1 METMQIKCKVL
12 RTRRNNTDDKYYP
25 LIITNYIV
33 FFISLHVLLVS
44 LPLRTPISGLS
55 SLQIRNVVQQNC
67 VTMQIVTY
75 TVVGKDGYGL
85 KRSQCMQDAKIN
97 FKRNSSYSAVVYDWF
112 SVQQITRYKFVSV
125 SVYAALS
132 IVFFVKLMQMSGC
145 IGRLSYSVSTQ
156 RRVQKFQIKDLR
168 RISTYF
174 SLYTF
179 QSCPESLLA
188 IVILISSYKNQCVY
202 FY

>member
-67 VTMQIVTY
+67 VTMESVTY

-85 KRSQCMQDAKIN
+85 RRSQCMQDAKIN

-132 IVFFVKLMQMSGC
+132 IVFCKTNVDERMYREISLQRKHAMSC
-145 IGRLSYSVSTQ
+145 A
-156 RRVQKFQIKDLR
+156 K
-168 RISTYF
+168 ISKKT
-174 SLYTF
+174 
-179 QSCPESLLA
+179 
-188 IVILISSYKNQCVY
+188 
-202 FY
+202 